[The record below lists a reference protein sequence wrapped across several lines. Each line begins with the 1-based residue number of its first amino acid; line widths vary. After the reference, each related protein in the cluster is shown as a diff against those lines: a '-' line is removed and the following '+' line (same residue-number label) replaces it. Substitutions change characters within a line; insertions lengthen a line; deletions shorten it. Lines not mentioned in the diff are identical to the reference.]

1 MTSPVLLS
9 RFSQD
14 LGFDTR
20 GLARYVG
27 NLEEGRSKVSVNSS
41 LSPGDRWDH
50 FRFGVTAEQFVR
62 VRTGELV
69 GEDGAGNEV
78 AKAGTV
84 RYQLLSASGQI
95 IADSDP
101 DSGGAHEAWQDLISD
116 TNLRLVKGSY
126 TLRVARDT
134 EAVNNKD
141 YVYSFTFRSGL
152 AEITNDTE
160 ETAFR
165 EFLTT
170 ERPAIQGATF
180 DQFAH
185 VTAVLGLFAD
195 VRVF

>member
-1 MTSPVLLS
+1 MTTPALLS
-9 RFSQD
+9 RFTQD
-14 LGFDTR
+14 IGFDTR

-27 NLEEGRSKVSVNSS
+27 NLEEGRSNVSVNSS
-41 LSPGDRWDH
+41 LSRGDRWDH
-50 FRFGVTAEQFVR
+50 FRFTVTREQFVR
-62 VRTGELV
+62 IRTGELV
-69 GEDGAGNEV
+69 GNDGEGKDV
-78 AKAGTV
+78 AKNGSV
-84 RYQLLSASGQI
+84 RYQLLSASGQL

-101 DSGGAHEAWQDLISD
+101 DAGAGYEAWQDLTSD
-116 TNLRLVKGSY
+116 ANLELNKGSY

-134 EAVNNKD
+134 EAISTKD
-141 YVYSFTFRSGL
+141 YIYSFTFRSGIS
-152 AEITNDTE
+152 EVTGSTE

-170 ERPAIQGATF
+170 ERPGIDGAAF